1 MNNQEINL
9 VEESTIM
16 ADEARTRWDNKLKFL
31 LLGKTISFRGMLWES
46 KGHSWENFT
55 VKVAAIG
62 PNHSGNPFYS
72 EIHILSDE
80 GKNYT
85 ILASEKITIQ

>member
-9 VEESTIM
+9 EEESTIM

-46 KGHSWENFT
+46 KYHAWEDFT
-55 VKVAAIG
+55 VKVAAISA
-62 PNHSGNPFYS
+62 NHSGNPFYS
-72 EIHILSDE
+72 EIDIIGE
-80 GKNYT
+80 NGKTYT
-85 ILASEKITIQ
+85 VKASEKITIQ

>member
-9 VEESTIM
+9 EEESTIM
-16 ADEARTRWDNKLKFL
+16 ADEARARWDNKVESL

-46 KGHSWENFT
+46 KGHSWEDFT
-55 VKVAAIG
+55 VKVAAIR
-62 PNHSGNPFYS
+62 PNNSGNPFYS
-72 EIHILSDE
+72 EVHILSDE